1 MERIRTRIRRALPQ
15 LLLIWAAL
23 GFMLLLAELLLTN
36 HTGGERFLAPS
47 ASLVGLFLSLWGLLR
62 TSPKLVVALGLLL
75 VAGVGLIGMAEHW
88 EGDEGGEVYE
98 RETEATPP
106 PLAPLSLS
114 GVAALALMGLVAKEE
129 NQQDAH
135 TLAGG

>member
-1 MERIRTRIRRALPQ
+1 MEAIGKRLRRALPQ
-15 LLLIWAAL
+15 LLLVWAAL
-23 GFMLLLAELLLTN
+23 GFTLLLAELLLTN
-36 HTGGERFLAPS
+36 HTGGERFLAPA
-47 ASLVGLFLSLWGLLR
+47 ASLAGLFLSLWGLSR

-75 VAGVGLIGMAEHW
+75 VAGVGLVGMAEHW

-98 RETEATPP
+98 QEAEASPP

-114 GVAALALMGLVAKEE
+114 GVAALALMGLFAKEE
-129 NQQDAH
+129 NQRDAH